1 MSENAVS
8 FLGTGKVGTILA
20 RALVRRG
27 YPIGGLYSRC
37 PSSAQESR
45 RLIGEGKVFSRP
57 EDAAEQGNI
66 VFLTVADDAIA
77 PVAAELAGAR
87 LSWNDRIVFH
97 CSGLL
102 SSSILEPLEQRG
114 ALTASLHPVQSFVHK
129 NQNLSAL
136 ENIFYGLE
144 GHPRAV
150 ETAREIVDRLR
161 GTAFDLSGVNR
172 PAYHA
177 ACSLSSN
184 FFVTLLETA
193 AGILE
198 SNGFSPEL
206 SIKILTPLMQG
217 TLQNVNIFGAAASL
231 SGPLVRGDI
240 ISVRAH
246 LKALK
251 MVDGTAESF
260 YRQLA
265 LHSLETLEKAKN
277 LPPKTIRA
285 LKNLLEDK

>member
-1 MSENAVS
+1 MSKKTIS

-20 RALVRRG
+20 RALVRHG
-27 YPIGGLYSRC
+27 YSIGGLYSRN
-37 PSSAQESR
+37 PSSARESR
-45 RLIGEGKVFSRP
+45 CLIGEGKVFSRP

-77 PVAAELAGAR
+77 PFAAELAGAR
-87 LSWNDRIVFH
+87 LSWKNRTIFH

-102 SSSILEPLEQRG
+102 PSSILEPLSQKG

-129 NQNLSAL
+129 NHDLSAL
-136 ENIFYGLE
+136 ENVFYGLE
-144 GHPRAV
+144 GHPGAV
-150 ETAREIVDRLR
+150 ETAREIVELFR
-161 GTAFDLSGVNR
+161 GTAFDLSAVNR

-184 FFVTLLETA
+184 FLVPLLETA

-198 SNGFSPEL
+198 STGFSPEL
-206 SIKILTPLMQG
+206 SIRILTPLVQG

-240 ISVRAH
+240 FSVRAH
-246 LKALK
+246 LKALNK
-251 MVDGTAESF
+251 VGGTAESF

-265 LHSLETLEKAKN
+265 FRSLETLEKAKN
-277 LPPKTIRA
+277 LPPETIRT
-285 LKNLLEDK
+285 LKGLLEDK